1 VGQGVWAPGPTD
13 EVGASSP
20 SQRRI
25 MHRPPPS
32 GARDMAAPSEAP
44 MAQSV
49 RICGT
54 ACCHLQFLAVCQLLR
69 SVPCDG
75 RPIFSRLPRSWV
87 RTSETAA
94 AVRRSALKDRKG
106 ELETGECDQGWRE
119 YGVWERNECAEQD
132 SCGFNVKMR
141 GLHVA
146 K

>member
-20 SQRRI
+20 SKRRI

-49 RICGT
+49 SNCGT
-54 ACCHLQFLAVCQLLR
+54 ACCHLQFMAVFQLLR

-75 RPIFSRLPRSWV
+75 WPMFSRLPRSSV

-106 ELETGECDQGWRE
+106 EL
-119 YGVWERNECAEQD
+119 
-132 SCGFNVKMR
+132 
-141 GLHVA
+141 
-146 K
+146 